1 MLRIKSWLFYLLHFD
16 SDFETSVLTFIH
28 RYGYFI
34 TGTSSYGDDRQS
46 NYDGSGKSR
55 RSPFDKFRQ
64 MEQNEDTSKSNS
76 SQR

>member
-1 MLRIKSWLFYLLHFD
+1 MFIQ
-16 SDFETSVLTFIH
+16 EIH
-28 RYGYFI
+28 RYDYFI

-55 RSPFDKFRQ
+55 KSPFDKFRQ
-64 MEQNEDTSKSNS
+64 MEQNEETSKSNS